1 MALDHQAFRDVFD
14 QYCRWP
20 PMSSPEPGVFIDD
33 GVDPLSV
40 AVVAAIQAA
49 DPGTYQDDGPP
60 TCWIC
65 DGAGHGFVLGWEYVP
80 GKGDVPI
87 LSSPCPLEDRAGY
100 GCGFLEA
107 DELLRDLELARDALD
122 DRGAIGPLAG
132 VETQVIRLHRKLGFD
147 EGGLL

>member
-1 MALDHQAFRDVFD
+1 MALDHQASRDVFD

-20 PMSSPEPGVFIDD
+20 PM
-33 GVDPLSV
+33 
-40 AVVAAIQAA
+40 
-49 DPGTYQDDGPP
+49 
-60 TCWIC
+60 
-65 DGAGHGFVLGWEYVP
+65 
-80 GKGDVPI
+80 
-87 LSSPCPLEDRAGY
+87 SSPCPLEDRAGY